1 MNELAELKKMVLDLT
16 AKVKSLDAVL
26 ECIKDMPLSSVA
38 KNLKIKKQTLTYH
51 IKNNYLEN
59 KDFYKQ
65 NGRIY
70 ISVGILQNIKAH
82 YEK

>member
-1 MNELAELKKMVLDLT
+1 MNDIATLKKMVLDLN
-16 AKVKSLDAVL
+16 AKVDSMDAIL
-26 ECIKDMPLSSVA
+26 TCIKDMPLSSVA
-38 KNLKIKKQTLTYH
+38 KNLQIKKQTLTYH

-65 NGRIY
+65 DGRIY
-70 ISVGILQNIKAH
+70 ISVGILQHIKAH

>member
-1 MNELAELKKMVLDLT
+1 MNELAELKKMVIDLT
-16 AKVKSLDAVL
+16 AKVTSLDAIIT
-26 ECIKDMPLSSVA
+26 CIKDMPLSSVA
-38 KNLKIKKQTLTYH
+38 KNLQIKKQTLTYH

-65 NGRIY
+65 DGKIY
-70 ISVGILQNIKAH
+70 ISVGILQHIKAH